1 LEKIKVSELRCVDH
15 HASSPLQRID
25 ADGADFGLAVAK
37 VEATL
42 APQVGD
48 AVLVENAAHMLL
60 RFVQIAGT
68 ENRVAR

>member
-1 LEKIKVSELRCVDH
+1 
-15 HASSPLQRID
+15 
-25 ADGADFGLAVAK
+25 LAVAK